1 MAILPNSLEST
12 PNSTKN
18 QQTPESLQQ
27 SEARFQTLVAN
38 IPGAVYRCTWDSVGT
53 MTFLSSA
60 IQPISGYE
68 ASEFIHNRVRSFHSI
83 IHPQD
88 RRRVEE
94 SVWQSIDSQHPYMIE
109 YRIVRADGKIT
120 WVYDQ
125 GQGILDENGVVQ
137 WLDGVILDITE
148 RKQTEIQLRETQAFL
163 NSVVENL
170 PVGVFIKDAKDLQV
184 MCWNKTSEELL
195 GYSKAQVLGKNDYDF
210 LPYEQARLL
219 RAKDRQ
225 ILTDGKLV
233 DIPEA
238 PLNTPHRGE
247 RIVNTKK
254 VPLLDEKGTP
264 QYLLGIVEDITERKQ
279 AEAALRESERHY
291 RCIVETASEGV
302 WVFDANN
309 HITFANTRMAQMLGY
324 PLEEMLG
331 RSLFDFIDTES
342 QALIQT
348 YLERRRQGIQERYDF
363 KFRRQDG
370 SDLWVIISATPLFN
384 DQGGFVG
391 VLRMITDISDRKQ
404 AEKALQEREQFLR
417 SILNGVENSISV
429 VDVHQRQSE
438 PNPSWELRYVDV
450 NPAYEHLIGIPAEQL
465 RDQPLDAILPP
476 ELAVTI
482 SERYNTC
489 VQTGTSISYE
499 ECFGVQGQE
508 SWWITTLTPLRDRL
522 GQIYRVVSTSTN
534 ITQRKQAE
542 QKTARLTAI
551 LESTTDF
558 VSICEPD
565 GTFLYINQ
573 AGRQMVGLD
582 PEQEISHLPI
592 WDFHPQSVKQ
602 HLLEEGL
609 PKAIQVKVWQGETS
623 LVHQQ
628 GWEIPVSQVVMAH
641 QGATGEVE
649 VFSTIIRDISDRKQA
664 EEALRKS
671 EHQLRVK
678 NHDLQQTLHQL
689 KQTQTQ
695 LIQQEKMVSLGQMVA
710 GIAHEINNPISFIA
724 GNITYTRQYG
734 TELLHLLQ
742 LYAKDYPEPV
752 AEIQAE
758 IEAIDLDFIRADFP
772 KLLNSM
778 QEGANRIRQIVLSL
792 RNFSRLDE
800 AEIKSVDIH
809 DGIEST
815 LLILQHR
822 LKSTLDRPEIQVHKH
837 YGHLPSVE
845 CYASQLNQVFL
856 NILGNAIDALHSQT
870 EPGRITIWTQ
880 VISQF
885 PVVPLEESPENKS
898 QQAQSSER
906 VIIRIQDNGPGIPEG
921 IQNQIFNPFFTTKPI
936 GTGTGLGLSISHSI
950 VVDKHGGQLTCI
962 SQPGQGTEFVIELP
976 VKQKSLSSALK
987 FSFGESFSL
996 SPQVVQSSAY

>member
-12 PNSTKN
+12 PNSTKD

-94 SVWQSIDSQHPYMIE
+94 SVWQSIDSQHPYTIE

-184 MCWNKTSEELL
+184 MYWNKTSEELL

-238 PLNTPHRGE
+238 SLNTPHRGE

-264 QYLLGIVEDITERKQ
+264 QYILGIVEDITERKQ
-279 AEAALRESERHY
+279 AEAALQESERHY

-309 HITFANTRMAQMLGY
+309 QITFANSRMAQMLGY
-324 PLEEMLG
+324 PIEQMLG

-342 QALIQT
+342 EALIQT

-370 SDLWVIISATPLFN
+370 SDLWAIISATPLFN
-384 DQGGFVG
+384 DQGSFVG

-404 AEKALQEREQFLR
+404 AEEALQEREQFLR

-429 VDVHQRQSE
+429 VDVHQRQSQ
-438 PNPSWELRYVDV
+438 PNPSWQFRYVDV
-450 NPAYEHLIGIPAEQL
+450 NPAYEHLIGIPGEQL

-476 ELAVTI
+476 DLAVTI

-522 GQIYRVVSTSTN
+522 GHIYRVVSTSTN

-565 GTFLYINQ
+565 GTFLYINK

-582 PEQEISHLPI
+582 PEQQISHLQI

-609 PKAIQVKVWQGETS
+609 PKAIQDKVWQGETS
-623 LVHQQ
+623 LLHQQ

-710 GIAHEINNPISFIA
+710 GISHEINNPISFIA

-742 LYAKDYPEPV
+742 LYAKNYPEPV

-758 IEAIDLDFIRADFP
+758 IEAIDLDFVRADFP

-822 LKSTLDRPEIQVHKH
+822 LKSTLNRPEIQVHKQ
-837 YGHLPSVE
+837 YAHLPLVE

-870 EPGRITIWTQ
+870 EPGRITISTQ
-880 VISQF
+880 MSSQF

-898 QQAQSSER
+898 QQPQSIER
-906 VIIRIQDNGPGIPEG
+906 VIIRIQDNGPGIPEA

-962 SQPGQGTEFVIELP
+962 SQPGQGTEFIIELP
-976 VKQKSLSSALK
+976 VKQKSLSSGLK
-987 FSFGESFSL
+987 FSFGESFPL
-996 SPQVVQSSAY
+996 SPKVVQSSA